1 MGQDKKKTMNIG
13 VVTRRLRKAKGM
25 TQEEL
30 ALASNLDRSY
40 YGEIERGEKTP
51 SLPTTFKI
59 AYGLKMEPEDLV
71 KEIKESGVFYNLFD
85 DEDYHEEE

>member
-1 MGQDKKKTMNIG
+1 MGQDKEKTMNIG
-13 VVTRRLRKAKGM
+13 VVTKRLRKAKGLS
-25 TQEEL
+25 QEKL

-71 KEIKESGVFYNLFD
+71 KQIKESGVFYNLFD
-85 DEDYHEEE
+85 DDDNDEEE